1 MLTRADDSAL
11 TNPEASHT
19 ECLDRDAGHTEVD
32 DGISGQLS
40 QNRAGRIEA
49 PGPALPGFD
58 QYWYEAGDIAHHVY
72 HCGDRAAPPL
82 LVMPE
87 IAGFSPGLIQ
97 FVERLAEA
105 QFQVHVPW
113 LFGPFGRRRPFM
125 NAMRLC
131 VSREFANLRA
141 GVSAP
146 ITTWLRALADHIC
159 SRNDHRQIG
168 AIGMCLTGAFAIPLI
183 LQPGVVAAVAAQP
196 AVPLSVRHLAFGI
209 HSATSDALNI
219 DAADIAAARLE
230 LAAGESHL
238 LAFRCRADRLCP
250 VDKVERLKREFPRG
264 LEVVEYGSPDDRNSL
279 GERPH
284 ALFTKEFRV
293 APAGHEDHFS
303 RQAFRHLVAF
313 FRQHLKS

>member
-1 MLTRADDSAL
+1 
-11 TNPEASHT
+11 
-19 ECLDRDAGHTEVD
+19 VD
-32 DGISGQLS
+32 DGISRQLT
-40 QNRAGRIEA
+40 QNRVSRGEA
-49 PGPALPGFD
+49 PGPALPGFS
-58 QYWYEAGDIAHHVY
+58 QYFHQAGDIAHHVY
-72 HCGDRAAPPL
+72 HCGDTAAPAL

-125 NAMRLC
+125 NAVRLC

-159 SRNDHRQIG
+159 SRNNHRQIG

-196 AVPLSVRHLAFGI
+196 AVPMSARHLAFGI
-209 HSATSDALNI
+209 RSATSDALNV
-219 DAADIAAARLE
+219 DTADIAAARLK

-250 VDKVERLKREFPRG
+250 ADKIERLKREFPQG

-293 APAGHEDHFS
+293 APAGGEDHFS

-313 FRQHLKS
+313 FEQHLKS